1 MQITFLG
8 TSGMV
13 PTKERNVAGVFL
25 SYKDDGI
32 LFDCGEGTQRQM
44 NIAGIKR
51 NAVTKILISHW
62 HGDHVAGIIGLI
74 QTLGNEKDEI
84 NIEIYGPKDTKKYM
98 EHVLKSCIFE
108 LKINIKIFEIEAEKP
123 KRFFENE
130 YFALEAAEMDH
141 SVPCLGFSFVEKDRR
156 NINKDFLIKNNIPE
170 GQHLKELLAGNDI
183 SFKGKKIAFVDAVK
197 VANGRK
203 VTYVMDTMYCSN
215 AIELAND
222 ADLLI
227 CESVYSSNLQDKA
240 EEFKHMTS
248 KSAAMVANQA
258 NVRQL
263 VLTHFSQRYKNT
275 QEIEEDA
282 RTYFDNV
289 LCAVDFMK
297 IDL

>member
-1 MQITFLG
+1 MQIIFLG

-74 QTLGNEKDEI
+74 QTLGNEKEEI
-84 NIEIYGPKDTKKYM
+84 NIELYGPKDTKKYM
-98 EHVLKSCIFE
+98 EHILQSCIFE
-108 LKINIKIFEIEAEKP
+108 LKINIKIIEVEAEKP
-123 KRFFENE
+123 KKFFENE
-130 YFALEAAEMDH
+130 YYILEAAEMDH
-141 SVPCLGFSFVEKDRR
+141 SVPCLGFSFIEKDRR
-156 NINKDFLIKNNIPE
+156 NINKGFLAKNGISE
-170 GQHLKELLAGNDI
+170 GPHLKELSAGKDI
-183 SFKGKKIAFVDAVK
+183 VFKGKKILAEDAVN
-197 VANGRK
+197 VALGRK
-203 VTYVMDTMYCSN
+203 VTYVMDTLYCSN
-215 AIELAND
+215 AIELSNN

-240 EEFKHMTS
+240 EMYKHMTS
-248 KSAAMVANQA
+248 KSAAMIANQA
-258 NVRQL
+258 GVKQL